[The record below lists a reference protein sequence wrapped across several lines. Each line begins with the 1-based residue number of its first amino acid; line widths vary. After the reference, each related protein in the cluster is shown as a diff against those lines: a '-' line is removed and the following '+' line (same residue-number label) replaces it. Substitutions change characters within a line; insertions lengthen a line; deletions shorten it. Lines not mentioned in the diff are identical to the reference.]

1 MISEYG
7 ALNEYTL
14 SPKMFKINADYSR
27 DKIRYKLNHP
37 KNSKT
42 LLKLGFIT
50 QESGNKIGNIK
61 NKSEKI
67 YRLTFKGLMA
77 SLSTKKFE
85 NNYLVKNF
93 KNFITKWADQY
104 NVPEFSI
111 IFMKYHLALF
121 MLKNILD
128 SSTLTGLKNIE
139 SNFFT
144 MNEGAPLLGSSFPQ
158 KIMNK
163 ELNEKALD
171 IRVGFHLY
179 SQVLRFSIS
188 EIVRQGQKK
197 VKRHGNRDVAILEF
211 SSEVN
216 YAMNILPNIIKN
228 WYDVI
233 ERLQYENVE
242 EFNPY
247 ALPYEQE
254 DKMYNETGLSIDS
267 FSVNVLAKR
276 ILKKHNIHPNFPL
289 NEGTE
294 FIL

>member
-1 MISEYG
+1 
-7 ALNEYTL
+7 
-14 SPKMFKINADYSR
+14 
-27 DKIRYKLNHP
+27 
-37 KNSKT
+37 
-42 LLKLGFIT
+42 
-50 QESGNKIGNIK
+50 
-61 NKSEKI
+61 
-67 YRLTFKGLMA
+67 
-77 SLSTKKFE
+77 
-85 NNYLVKNF
+85 
-93 KNFITKWADQY
+93 
-104 NVPEFSI
+104 
-111 IFMKYHLALF
+111 
-121 MLKNILD
+121 
-128 SSTLTGLKNIE
+128 
-139 SNFFT
+139 
-144 MNEGAPLLGSSFPQ
+144 
-158 KIMNK
+158 MNK